1 MNAGASGPRYD
12 RIAQALHWLMALALI
27 AVFAIGLWMVAQ
39 PLMVRLKTVPLHKTL
54 GVTVFL
60 LACLRLAWRAT
71 HPAPALPAS
80 MPRWERIAASAAHH
94 LLYLLMFAVPLS
106 GWLMSS
112 ALGFASVPFGLFK
125 LPDLLARDRE
135 LGDTLKV
142 VHFALNKAF
151 ATLVLLHVA
160 AALKHH
166 FIDRDGVL
174 QRMLPAGN
182 RKS

>member
-1 MNAGASGPRYD
+1 MSATASLPRYD
-12 RIAQALHWLMALALI
+12 RVAQALHWLMALALV
-27 AVFAIGLWMVAQ
+27 AVFALGLWMVAQ

-60 LACLRLAWRAT
+60 LAALRLAWRAT
-71 HPAPALPAS
+71 HPAPPLPAS
-80 MPRWERIAASAAHH
+80 MPRWERRAASGAHH

-112 ALGFASVPFGLFK
+112 ALGFATVPFGLAR

-135 LGDTLKV
+135 LGDALKV
-142 VHFALNKAF
+142 VHFALNKTF
-151 ATLVLLHVA
+151 AVVVFLHVA

-174 QRMLPAGN
+174 QRMLPGGTG
-182 RKS
+182 KS